1 MATQP
6 RKNLDIGTII
16 DRTVDVFSKN
26 IVAGLVFIVVFA
38 ALGSTTDF
46 LSQGAQLRAALFSL
60 IIGLASIFGS
70 YFLAVAMLRKDGL
83 MAYQGPARLLPFL
96 GLGILTGIAIVF
108 GFILFI
114 IPGLILMARWS
125 IASATLVAEGRGIT
139 DSMGESW
146 EKTRGSELPI
156 IVSIVLLVFLFAIVS
171 ALAPRY
177 VDDIGISAIL
187 LGRIA
192 GSISTVIS
200 VSAGVAI
207 YSLLNRGN

>member
-6 RKNLDIGTII
+6 RRNLNIGTII

-26 IVAGLVFIVVFA
+26 IVAGLAFIVVFA

-46 LSQGAQLRAALFSL
+46 LSQGAPIRAALFSL
-60 IIGLASIFGS
+60 IVGLASIFGS
-70 YFLAVAMLRKDGL
+70 YFLAVTMLRKDGL
-83 MAYQGPARLLPFL
+83 MAYQGPPRLLPFL
-96 GLGILTGIAIVF
+96 GLGILTGIATVL
-108 GFILFI
+108 GFLLFV

-125 IASATLVAEGRGIT
+125 IAGSTLIAEGRPIT
-139 DSMGESW
+139 DSMSESW

-177 VDDIGISAIL
+177 FDDIGISAIL
-187 LGRIA
+187 LGRVA
-192 GSISTVIS
+192 GSISSVIS